1 MNRIALIFLCILLCE
16 SCSNHDSNTVV
27 ITKFEKT
34 GTLTATVKEIP
45 EPVLLP
51 RFMGIANDLLFV
63 YKEKEEKLFGL
74 FSLPQGTYI
83 GSAGSRGQ
91 GPDEFYGLLDTRS
104 FSAIGESFS
113 VMEAGANIYKTVVY
127 KAGHLSVTSSKNLL
141 QPGVQNVGFYP
152 LKDNV
157 YLTLGDM
164 ASEEEYTLFDAKDNS
179 IRKIGTYP
187 RWTSAEVGYEAP
199 ARFFTY
205 IKSCVVHPQRDKFA
219 AFYGYFKRLRIYD
232 AEVRLLHDIDVR
244 IEPYKTNFESGIET
258 KNRAVYYIG
267 QPQTDG
273 DYIYALCSNAP
284 GSGEDVM
291 SDSELHI
298 FDWEGKAVAC
308 YKFDRRISLF
318 ALSKKHGKIFAID
331 NRISNQL
338 FIYDLPVFN
347 E

>member
-1 MNRIALIFLCILLCE
+1 MNRIAFIFLCVLLGE
-16 SCSNHDSNTVV
+16 SCSNHDSDIVV
-27 ITKFEKT
+27 ITEFEKT
-34 GTLTATVKEIP
+34 GTLTATVEEIP
-45 EPVLLP
+45 EPILLP

-63 YKEKEEKLFGL
+63 YKEKEEKLFDF

-83 GSAGSRGQ
+83 GSAGIRGQ

-104 FSAIGESFS
+104 FSATGEGFS
-113 VMEAGANIYKTVVY
+113 VMEAGANIYKTIVY
-127 KAGHLSVTSSKNLL
+127 KTGHLSVTNSNNLL
-141 QPGVQNVGFYP
+141 QSGVQNVGLYP
-152 LKDNV
+152 LKDSI
-157 YLTLGDM
+157 YLTFGDM
-164 ASEEEYTLFDAKDNS
+164 VSAEEYGLLDAKDHS
-179 IRKIGTYP
+179 VRKLGVYP
-187 RWTSAEVGYEAP
+187 QWTSAEVESEGP
-199 ARFFTY
+199 ARFFIY
-205 IKSCVVHPQRDKFA
+205 IKSCMVHPQGDKFA

-232 AEVRLLHDIDVR
+232 SEVRLLHDIDVR
-244 IEPYKTNFESGIET
+244 IEPYKTNFESGMET
-258 KNRAVYYIG
+258 KNRPVYYIG

-284 GSGEDVM
+284 GSGEGIM

-298 FDWEGKAVAC
+298 FDWEGKAIAC

-338 FIYDLPVFN
+338 FIYDLPMFN